1 MEETVCKLRGVLE
14 RYRKHMEVKK
24 TPTKANTETINQKW
38 FDKECE
44 QLKKRKCQL
53 LNNYRVTH
61 TAEQL
66 DEYLGCTKGYKD
78 LCVKKI
84 YYRELMKSK
93 LCEETKD
100 STVFWKF
107 QSHRSQANQ
116 Q

>member
-1 MEETVCKLRGVLE
+1 
-14 RYRKHMEVKK
+14 MEVKK

-61 TAEQL
+61 TSEQL
-66 DEYLGCTKGYKD
+66 DEYLECTKGYKD

-84 YYRELMKSK
+84 FYRELMKSK
-93 LCEETKD
+93 LCEESKD
-100 STVFWKF
+100 STVFWKTIKSPKSS
-107 QSHRSQANQ
+107 QSIVKKKICYFR
-116 Q
+116 